1 MARTGKPRHGTE
13 KKRAQTLML
22 PPKLIAAIKR
32 AAKKKGKTLS
42 AFSMEVLAK
51 SVGWEDEKS
60 R

>member
-1 MARTGKPRHGTE
+1 
-13 KKRAQTLML
+13 ML